1 VTMILK
7 DAEARYQRY
16 LNAESAILE
25 GQQVR
30 FGDRL
35 LTRAD
40 LQWVQRGLKEAA
52 REIATIKNRGR
63 GYSLAKIV

>member
-1 VTMILK
+1 MTLK

-16 LNAESAILE
+16 LDAEAKILE
-25 GQQVR
+25 GQRVQ
-30 FGDRL
+30 FGDRM

-40 LQWVQRGLKEAA
+40 LEFVQRGLKEAA

-63 GYSLAKIV
+63 GYSLATIV

>member
-1 VTMILK
+1 MNMTLK

-16 LNAESAILE
+16 LDAEAKILE
-25 GQQVR
+25 GQRVQ
-30 FGDRL
+30 FGDRM

-40 LQWVQRGLKEAA
+40 LEFVQRGLKEAA

-63 GYSLAKIV
+63 GYSLATIV